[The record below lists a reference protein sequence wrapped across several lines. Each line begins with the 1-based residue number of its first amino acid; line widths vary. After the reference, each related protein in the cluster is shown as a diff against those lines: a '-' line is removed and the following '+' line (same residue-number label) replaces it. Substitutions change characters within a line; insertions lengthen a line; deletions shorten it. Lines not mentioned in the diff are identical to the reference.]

1 MNAGAGGKH
10 VSDIL
15 ESALVYGDGD
25 MRVYTAKECG
35 FSYKESAFMK
45 RGEAILGIT
54 LRLKK
59 SSPAAVEAAISRAK
73 EARAHLPRGKSLGC
87 VFKNPPSL
95 TAGENRISAGKLIE
109 SAGMKGRRAGGA
121 EVSEKH
127 AHFIVNEGGAT
138 YKDVRSLIEEVRRA
152 VYETQGVRLEEE
164 IRYLD
169 DLWK

>member
-1 MNAGAGGKH
+1 M
-10 VSDIL
+10 
-15 ESALVYGDGD
+15 
-25 MRVYTAKECG
+25 
-35 FSYKESAFMK
+35 
-45 RGEAILGIT
+45 
-54 LRLKK
+54 
-59 SSPAAVEAAISRAK
+59 
-73 EARAHLPRGKSLGC
+73 
-87 VFKNPPSL
+87 FKNPPSL

-109 SAGMKGRRAGGA
+109 SAGMKGKRAGGA

-127 AHFIVNEGGAT
+127 ANFIVNEGGAT